1 MRYLYT
7 FLLTIADACLPL
19 AALLLRKGK
28 THAFVAGRIAQ
39 REISLP
45 EKIGQRIWIHCASL
59 GEFEQVKPII
69 ESIKHQQNSQIVVSF
84 FSPSGYQYSQNYP
97 FVDAVFYLPLDTPRN
112 AKRFIKV
119 VNPDKV
125 IFVKYEFWFHF
136 LTELFAK
143 DIPVYLVSA
152 VFRPNQFLFSKFG
165 KWLFKLLPKYKTIFV
180 QDKNSL
186 DCLISHGINNAILSG
201 DTRYDKVYST
211 SLNVKTNPIIEAFK
225 GESTLLILGSS
236 WSAEEDLLL
245 YYLSKRN
252 EVELKIL
259 IAPHDIS
266 QGHVNE
272 ILQKFK
278 DFTPLLYSKLK
289 PSDSMSQ
296 VLVLDTI
303 GHLASAY
310 YYGNVALVG
319 GAFGKGLH
327 NILEPIAFGV
337 PVIFGPHTQKYPEA
351 QLAINNQ
358 IAIQVNTAEEFV
370 NALEELMKSPP
381 QQACL
386 EFIKSN
392 KGASEIVV
400 KELLNLKQ

>member
-28 THAFVAGRIAQ
+28 THSFVAGRIAQ

-69 ESIKHQQNSQIVVSF
+69 ESIKHQQNCQIVISF

-97 FVDAVFYLPLDTPRN
+97 FVDAVFYLPFDTPRN
-112 AKRFIKV
+112 AERFIKA

-125 IFVKYEFWFHF
+125 VFVKYEFWFHF

-211 SLNVKTNPIIEAFK
+211 SLNVKSNPIIEAFK

-252 EVELKIL
+252 EVDLKIL

-296 VLVLDTI
+296 VMVLDTI

-358 IAIQVNTAEEFV
+358 IAIQVNTTEEFV
-370 NALEELMKSPP
+370 NALEGLMKNPP

>member
-7 FLLTIADACLPL
+7 FLLTIANACLPL

-28 THAFVAGRIAQ
+28 AKEFVIGRIAQ

-45 EKIGQRIWIHCASL
+45 EKTGQRIWIHCASL

-69 ESIKHQQNSQIVVSF
+69 ESIKHQQNCQLIVSF

-112 AKRFIKV
+112 AEMFIKAI
-119 VNPDKV
+119 NPDKV

-143 DIPVYLVSA
+143 DIPVYLISA

-186 DCLISHGINNAILSG
+186 ECLISHGIKNAILSG

-211 SLNVKTNPIIEAFK
+211 SMNVKMNTIIESFK
-225 GESTLLILGSS
+225 GESNLLILGSS
-236 WSAEEDLLL
+236 WSSEEDLLL
-245 YYLSKRN
+245 YYLSRGKEIN
-252 EVELKIL
+252 LKIL

-272 ILQKFK
+272 ILHKFK
-278 DFTPLLYSKLK
+278 DYMPILYSKFI
-289 PSDSMSQ
+289 PSISMSQ
-296 VLVLDTI
+296 VMVLDTI
-303 GHLASAY
+303 GHLASSY

-358 IAIQVNTAEEFV
+358 IAVQVTTSVEFV
-370 NALEELMKSPP
+370 NALEELMNN
-381 QQACL
+381 QYHQACL
-386 EFIKSN
+386 EFVKLN

>member
-7 FLLTIADACLPL
+7 FLLTLADACLPL

-28 THAFVAGRIAQ
+28 TYAFVAGRIAQ

-112 AKRFIKV
+112 AKRFIKA

-136 LTELFAK
+136 LTEFFAK

-211 SLNVKTNPIIEAFK
+211 SLNVKTNSVIEAFK

-252 EVELKIL
+252 EVDLKIL